1 MFKNTVKITV
11 LIIWKKKHLQYYI
24 TMFKNTVK
32 SRISTNIF
40 LINDVTIMNVII
52 ISQNINPQFLIPNQ
66 T

>member
-1 MFKNTVKITV
+1 MK
-11 LIIWKKKHLQYYI
+11 KKKHLQYYI